1 MEVTLDTILQQLLEE
16 APDAIMA
23 ADREGIIIYWNRG
36 AELIFGHPADAALGQ
51 SLDLIIPENL
61 RQRHWDGYRQV
72 MDSGATK
79 YETGLL
85 SAPGMTNDGRRVS
98 LEFSMI
104 LLHDEKGGM
113 CGCGTVMRDVSE
125 RWQREKELKARLA
138 VCEAGQGGAKG

>member
-1 MEVTLDTILQQLLEE
+1 VNRMLQQLLDE
-16 APDAIMA
+16 APDAILA

-36 AELIFGHPADAALGQ
+36 AELIFGHPADVAVGQ

-61 RQRHWDGYRQV
+61 RQRHWDGYWQV
-72 MDSGATK
+72 MASGVTK
-79 YETGLL
+79 YTTGML

-104 LLHDEKGGM
+104 LLRDEKGAM

-138 VCEAGQGGAKG
+138 ACEAGQGGAKG